1 MPTLDDNLMY
11 KTQGLREKV
20 IYPTASDLTS
30 EDKKL
35 IGAQYQIKVKGF
47 PEGTT
52 DHFMHILRD
61 VKKTPMDDEGRLS
74 SFISVEC
81 GPTVTGPLYG
91 PNYAKK
97 RPIDMLFLTRYQG
110 PIRPDALGPKFST
123 VPEISESY

>member
-1 MPTLDDNLMY
+1 MPTLEDNLIY
-11 KTQGLREKV
+11 KTERLCEKV

-30 EDKKL
+30 DYKKL
-35 IGAQYQIKVKGF
+35 IETQYKIKVKNF
-47 PEGTT
+47 PMGTT

-61 VKKTPMDDEGRLS
+61 VIKIPIDHEGRLS

-97 RPIDMLFLTRYQG
+97 RPIDMLFLTRY
-110 PIRPDALGPKFST
+110 
-123 VPEISESY
+123 